1 MKEKEKKKNMAGRK
15 NKNQMVNLKHMNN
28 YIYKLQITFKK
39 QDPVYA
45 AHKKPT
51 IYYR

>member
-1 MKEKEKKKNMAGRK
+1 
-15 NKNQMVNLKHMNN
+15 MNN

-51 IYYR
+51 IYYRWSLNTQTQK